1 MFDRERVVY
10 RASEYIYNFRNFWT
24 IKTFGRYIYEREI
37 TLEEANIDQD
47 NLLGALEI
55 LIIKQN
61 LNLIKKLFLKT
72 CINFLKEES

>member
-61 LNLIKKLFLKT
+61 LNLIKKH
-72 CINFLKEES
+72 KENCS

>member
-61 LNLIKKLFLKT
+61 LNLIKKHQKN
-72 CINFLKEES
+72 CS

>member
-24 IKTFGRYIYEREI
+24 IKTFGRYIYKREI

-61 LNLIKKLFLKT
+61 LNLIKKHQKN
-72 CINFLKEES
+72 CS

>member
-24 IKTFGRYIYEREI
+24 IKTFGRYIYEHEI

-61 LNLIKKLFLKT
+61 LNLIKKHKKN
-72 CINFLKEES
+72 CS